1 MIEMYK
7 DGVKMTEKEMYDWIS
22 LPVNSKLVAV
32 LYRAGFRVSKISEL
46 ADIPESTVRKY
57 MKTLKK

>member
-1 MIEMYK
+1 
-7 DGVKMTEKEMYDWIS
+7 MTEKEMYDWIS